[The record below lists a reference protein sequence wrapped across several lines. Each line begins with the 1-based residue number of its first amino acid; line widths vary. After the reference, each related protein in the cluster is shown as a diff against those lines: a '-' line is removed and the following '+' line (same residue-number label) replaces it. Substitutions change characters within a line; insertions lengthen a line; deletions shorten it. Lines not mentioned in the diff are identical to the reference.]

1 MNDSCGISSA
11 CRWHVV
17 RSHSRQE
24 ARAEFNLRTG
34 QIETFLPWVRPRP
47 RSRSRAAEREAL
59 FPQYLFAKFDPEQS
73 LHDISFT
80 RGVQAVVHLGGE
92 LASVDEDV
100 IASLRSYVDDE
111 GFVPMGQRLAS
122 GTRVVVESGPFAEL
136 FGVVERMMPAR
147 QRAIV
152 LLSII
157 GRSKRVVLPAD
168 HLRSVTGE

>member
-11 CRWHVV
+11 CKWHVV

-47 RSRSRAAEREAL
+47 RSRATQREAL
-59 FPQYLFAKFDPEQS
+59 FPQYLFAKFDPDRS
-73 LHDISFT
+73 LHDITFT
-80 RGVQAVVHLGGE
+80 RGVHEVVHVGGE

-100 IASLRSYVDDE
+100 IACLRSYVDDE
-111 GFVPMGQRLAS
+111 GFVPMGPTLAS
-122 GTRVVVESGPFAEL
+122 GTRVVVEAGPFAEL

-147 QRAIV
+147 QRAVV
-152 LLSII
+152 LLTMID
-157 GRSKRVVLPAD
+157 RSKRVVLPAD